1 MLVESGLAETET
13 LARALIL
20 SGKVYCGERRI
31 EKPGMAISADAQLE
45 IRGADHPW
53 ASRGGA
59 KLDFALSAF
68 GIDADDAVALDI
80 GASSGGF
87 TDVLLS
93 RGARRVYAVDVGY
106 GLLHWKLR
114 TDARV
119 VVLERANARRLTRKQ
134 VPEPVD
140 ILTCDASFIGLE
152 TILPTPMALA
162 APGARLCAL
171 IKPQFEVDRL
181 DVGSGGIVRNAA
193 LHDSVCAR
201 IESWIADR
209 PGWRVQGV
217 VRSPIRGA
225 RGNVEFFVT
234 ALKAS

>member
-1 MLVESGLAETET
+1 MAETEA

-20 SGKVYCGERRI
+20 SGKVYCGERRV

-53 ASRGGA
+53 VSRGGV

-68 GIDADDAVALDI
+68 GIDAGDAVALDV
-80 GASSGGF
+80 GASTGGF

-119 VVLERANARRLTRKQ
+119 VVLERANARRLTRDQ
-134 VPEPVD
+134 VPEPAD
-140 ILTCDASFIGLE
+140 ILVCDASFIGLE
-152 TILPTPMALA
+152 TILPTPMELA
-162 APGARLCAL
+162 APGARMCAL
-171 IKPQFEVDRL
+171 IKPQFEVDRS
-181 DVGSGGIVRNAA
+181 DVGAGGIVRDGA
-193 LHDSVCAR
+193 LHDAVCAR
-201 IESWIADR
+201 IERWIASR
-209 PGWRVQGV
+209 PGWRMEGV

-225 RGNVEFFVT
+225 NGNAEFF
-234 ALKAS
+234 AGASKAF